1 MSDQTK
7 ARSTQQTSTQL
18 LNLYIAKSI
27 VCSAHP
33 AKIILQS
40 YAFTSEV
47 GTTCPLTLYMYVYN
61 VTLFKHE
68 CLRKHLLPRANSNH

>member
-33 AKIILQS
+33 AKI
-40 YAFTSEV
+40 
-47 GTTCPLTLYMYVYN
+47 
-61 VTLFKHE
+61 
-68 CLRKHLLPRANSNH
+68 RKVP